1 MSATKRIR
9 YTGHSGTGVD
19 VVYLDP
25 QKGPQRVTVEHGHQL
40 PAEVPASVR
49 DSLLSQEG
57 EWSEVQQG
65 ASSSSSADK
74 AKKED

>member
-19 VVYLDP
+19 VRYFDP
-25 QKGPQRVTVEHGHQL
+25 ERGVQSVTVEQGHLL
-40 PAEVPASVR
+40 PTEVPASVR
-49 DSLLSQEG
+49 DNLLSQEG

-65 ASSSSSADK
+65 GSSSSSADK
-74 AKKED
+74 SKKED

>member
-19 VVYLDP
+19 VRYSDP
-25 QKGPQRVTVEHGHQL
+25 ELGVRTVTVEPGHML

-49 DSLLSQEG
+49 DNLLSQKG